1 MSKTKQTFGGVLV
14 LLGLLAMVSIEPGQ
28 AIGPY
33 VAVMA
38 AALAAVVAGARLGGW
53 IVATAEAS
61 QKSAAG
67 DGSPTSGTRK

>member
-14 LLGLLAMVSIEPGQ
+14 LLGLLLMVTIEPGEVL
-28 AIGPY
+28 GPY
-33 VAVMA
+33 IAVIA
-38 AALAAVVAGARLGGW
+38 AALAAVIAGARLGGW